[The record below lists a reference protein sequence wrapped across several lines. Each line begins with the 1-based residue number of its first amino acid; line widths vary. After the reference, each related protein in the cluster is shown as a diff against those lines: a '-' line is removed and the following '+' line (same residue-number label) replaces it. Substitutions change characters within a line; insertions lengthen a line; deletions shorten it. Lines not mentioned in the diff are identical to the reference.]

1 MHSRMRRKNMLT
13 LLNWVYI
20 FAIKNTGQYTTEE
33 KLNQMWVLEPQ
44 AFEFAQKCYFK
55 HSVCWSPGFL
65 WNNAFL
71 ASFEGFNMLQGYP
84 EREKGRK
91 KKKKRRANVSIWG
104 STGRLQCAC
113 SSSTGAHINCT
124 SHNEPS
130 VPSELSFSADRG
142 RLSIEA
148 AFKGGT
154 RARVNSNRGA
164 IVAVVNTKDTCTL
177 FGVFF
182 FFWTK
187 NLVTDKSMCL
197 LGSSLGCKKSNTL

>member
-91 KKKKRRANVSIWG
+91 KKKSEGLTYRSGVALADSSAHVHQAQELTLIALHTTNLPFPVS
-104 STGRLQCAC
+104 SRSLQ
-113 SSSTGAHINCT
+113 T
-124 SHNEPS
+124 
-130 VPSELSFSADRG
+130 
-142 RLSIEA
+142 EA
-148 AFKGGT
+148 GFP
-154 RARVNSNRGA
+154 
-164 IVAVVNTKDTCTL
+164 
-177 FGVFF
+177 
-182 FFWTK
+182 
-187 NLVTDKSMCL
+187 
-197 LGSSLGCKKSNTL
+197 

>member
-13 LLNWVYI
+13 LLNWVCI

-55 HSVCWSPGFL
+55 HSVCWSPVFCGIMHS
-65 WNNAFL
+65 WHPSK
-71 ASFEGFNMLQGYP
+71 ASTCYKVI
-84 EREKGRK
+84 RKGKRK

-104 STGRLQCAC
+104 STGRFQHMC
-113 SSSTGAHINCT
+113 SSSTRAHINCT

-130 VPSELSFSADRG
+130 VPNEFLFSADWG
-142 RLSIEA
+142 LLSIET

-154 RARVNSNRGA
+154 RAQVNSNRGA

-177 FGVFF
+177 FGV

>member
-1 MHSRMRRKNMLT
+1 MHSWHPSKASTCYKVIRKG
-13 LLNWVYI
+13 
-20 FAIKNTGQYTTEE
+20 KRGE
-33 KLNQMWVLEPQ
+33 
-44 AFEFAQKCYFK
+44 
-55 HSVCWSPGFL
+55 
-65 WNNAFL
+65 
-71 ASFEGFNMLQGYP
+71 
-84 EREKGRK
+84 

-182 FFWTK
+182 FFFGLKIWSRIK
-187 NLVTDKSMCL
+187 ACAFWVL
-197 LGSSLGCKKSNTL
+197 LWAVKRATHSKTIKLHA